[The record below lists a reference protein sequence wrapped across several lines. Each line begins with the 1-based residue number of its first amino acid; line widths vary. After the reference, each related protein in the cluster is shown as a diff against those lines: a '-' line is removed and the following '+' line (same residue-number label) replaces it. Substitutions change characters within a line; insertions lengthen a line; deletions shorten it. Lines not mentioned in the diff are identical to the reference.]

1 MQRPTKLNLML
12 NETHPT
18 KRSISSDK
26 WNKTNCMVVNDM
38 TQMANFVYNYYMERV
53 KQMKNYYEEAQK
65 KWQKPGECEIKEHNQ
80 LVSTHPGEDRDTDSE
95 DESDG
100 NKQLPVP
107 IEEEPVSEVT
117 EVTETEATSEME
129 QD

>member
-1 MQRPTKLNLML
+1 ML
-12 NETHPT
+12 NETFPT
-18 KRSISSDK
+18 NRLISHK
-26 WNKTNCMVVNDM
+26 PNKANCMVVNDM

-53 KQMKNYYEEAQK
+53 KQMKNYYEETQK

-95 DESDG
+95 DEGEG
-100 NKQLPVP
+100 NKQMPVP
-107 IEEEPVSEVT
+107 IEDEPVVET
-117 EVTETEATSEME
+117 IEPEKTAPQTETPTEME